1 MRKLNC
7 WEIKKCG
14 REPGGSKSDDL
25 GVCPAASDTSS
36 NGINSGKNAGRICWP
51 VAGTFCGGRVQGD
64 FAQKTV
70 SCMTCEV
77 FKRIKTEEGIENFT
91 LLLAGKPYKPSRK

>member
-1 MRKLNC
+1 MKKLNC

-14 REPGGSKSDDL
+14 REIGGDRIDDL
-25 GVCPAASDTSS
+25 GVCPAASNNSS
-36 NGINSGKNAGRICWP
+36 DGINGGKNAGRICWA

-64 FAQKTV
+64 FAQKTA

-77 FKRIKTEEGIENFT
+77 FKRVKEEEGIENFT
-91 LLLAGKPYKPSRK
+91 LLIAGKPYQPSRK